1 MEYLQLKEQIS
12 KILND
17 DVQNRQSL
25 QEFRRNIFLNSE
37 SSKKNELILS
47 EKENELKKLSSSINE
62 FEIEAE
68 KKSSLVE
75 ELRFQLELQKEEFET
90 RENGLL
96 DLVNTLKTEIE
107 SLKNSHTELSSDQEH
122 MSKLSVQ
129 NAEYAGK
136 IRELIYHIDDQ
147 NKNEAS
153 LTEKIAQLELKIK
166 SSDDEINNLKSSL
179 GQIHESSFEKVKLID
194 ELKNES
200 SLNAELK
207 SELSFSKQV
216 ISELKLNLKNAEEI
230 QIQLISEN
238 NVLND
243 SFKNEHELMQ
253 KDNTDLIA
261 ELSLLQLE
269 IESIK
274 DENTELTI
282 SINELK
288 KDSDELILKNNI
300 VNELKN
306 QLTDFNS
313 TLERNNVLNDELS
326 SLKNQLENF
335 ENLKL
340 DFNQLNDKHTFLNDE
355 LKLTNEKL
363 NLKSEDYTQLMDEFT
378 TINNNFLNLKNE
390 FDELN
395 EEHVGIS
402 EIRNE
407 LFSLNEVLNEKNTLI
422 HQLQVEIEK
431 LQLSI
436 NVTDNNSTLLLE
448 AKTNELTLETEKLH
462 QQLSDL
468 ELNSKQ
474 IIAELEFEK
483 SNLNIIISDLK
494 NQLSQQKN
502 LSSTTNEDA
511 FIDKLFKQI
520 DLLNDENALLSTE
533 NDEIKDTLT
542 EIHNKYESLSQVIE
556 NQRNEIINL
565 EERNKQIK
573 LATAFEVS
581 DEETSDLKQ
590 RINELVR
597 EIDKCIALLS
607 E

>member
-136 IRELIYHIDDQ
+136 IRELIYHIDDK

-153 LTEKIAQLELKIK
+153 LTEKIAQLELQIK

-179 GQIHESSFEKVKLID
+179 SEIHESSFEKVKLID

-253 KDNTDLIA
+253 KDNADLIA